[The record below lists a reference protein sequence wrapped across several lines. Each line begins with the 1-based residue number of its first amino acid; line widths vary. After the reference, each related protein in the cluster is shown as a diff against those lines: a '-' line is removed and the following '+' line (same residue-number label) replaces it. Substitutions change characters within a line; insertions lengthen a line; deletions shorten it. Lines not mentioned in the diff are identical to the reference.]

1 MGFWHILD
9 KIVGYVPVIGTIKD
23 SVEAVV
29 LECQG
34 KHEAAKE
41 KAMEAAVDLVGDAVT
56 VATFGTGYEVAAA
69 GKLAAEV
76 AIKEASKAG
85 AESVAK
91 AAMRE
96 AAKDGF
102 TKTAALAIGAAAAG
116 AHAKEKLKD
125 DIAAR
130 KGKRRGQ
137 TPRGP
142 NKPATDKDKDKDPK
156 RGHHVINN
164 GVRRIL
170 PNIINDFLHQNAH
183 LFHAQGFHDL
193 VEGGHISQRNSVY
206 SAHEHPLSAT
216 DDQFIQTTT
225 VYTPEGKHHKDTNDA
240 QFGIAMISLRVGVT
254 HYMTNLFNVLVND
267 PSQISHLDHHFTN
280 MAVSLTE
287 SIHLINT
294 GPMYV
299 DQQALDWW
307 LASPQGNR
315 ATYERVCSHVEEM
328 FQSLTHQRAEILT
341 WVRELFHAYQNLH
354 RV

>member
-9 KIVGYVPVIGTIKD
+9 KIVGYIPVVGTIKD

-34 KHEAAKE
+34 KHEAAIE

-76 AIKEASKAG
+76 AIKEVEKAG

-130 KGKRRGQ
+130 KGKRRKQ

-142 NKPATDKDKDKDPK
+142 NKPATDKPDKDPK

-164 GVRRIL
+164 GVRKIL
-170 PNIINDFLHQNAH
+170 PNIIDDFLHQNAH
-183 LFHAQGFHDL
+183 LFHSQGFHDL
-193 VEGGHISQRNSVY
+193 VEGGHISRRNSVY
-206 SAHEHPLSAT
+206 SAHERPLSAT

-225 VYTPEGKHHKDTNDA
+225 VYTPEGKHHEDTNDA

-287 SIHLINT
+287 AIHLINT

-299 DQQALDWW
+299 DQQALTWW
-307 LASPQGNR
+307 LASPQGNL
-315 ATYERVCSHVEEM
+315 ATYERVRSHVEEM

-341 WVRELFHAYQNLH
+341 WVRELFHAYQNLY
-354 RV
+354 